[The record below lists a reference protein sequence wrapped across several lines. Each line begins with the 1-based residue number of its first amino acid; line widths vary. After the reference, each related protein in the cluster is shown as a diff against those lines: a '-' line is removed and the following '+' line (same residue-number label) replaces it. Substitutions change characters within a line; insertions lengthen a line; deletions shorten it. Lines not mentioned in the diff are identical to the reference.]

1 MHERDETARA
11 GATKNRVVILG
22 GGFGAVA
29 TARRL
34 ERLVR
39 GRPDVEIVLI
49 SRDNFLFVTPLLFEV
64 FSGALEPR
72 SCSIP
77 IREALRSARFIE
89 ADVESVDLARRTVR
103 WAGPGS
109 NGEFVYDQLVLALGS
124 TPNRKMIPGSEHA
137 FTFKTLADA
146 LLLRNYVIEQF
157 ERADVETDARRQAEL
172 LAFVI
177 IGGGLVGAELVGE
190 LTEFVDGI
198 VPRYPNVNRDDVRF
212 LLLEAASRIM
222 PEVDPTL
229 ATYAARELTGRR
241 GVELR
246 LNARVSAIE
255 PHGVRLGDET
265 ILAGTVVLTAGTIP
279 NPVIASLP
287 VLKDRVGRIVVEP
300 TMHCQGR
307 PGVWALGDCAAVPG
321 PDGKSYPSLAQH
333 ALREGRVLAENI
345 VAALDGGPPRPF
357 VYRTLGVMGSL
368 GHGKGFAQFLK
379 IRLRGFPAWFIRHTY
394 YLLQMPGWNRRLRL
408 VTDWIFALLFR
419 PDVTKLTPD
428 GATASRLRD
437 LAAAEAAASVEY
449 GASRPT
455 PTAEVLQ

>member
-1 MHERDETARA
+1 VAAVD
-11 GATKNRVVILG
+11 TKTRVVILG

-34 ERLVR
+34 EHLVR

-77 IREALRSARFIE
+77 IREALRSTRFIE
-89 ADVESVDLARRTVR
+89 ADVQSVDLARRTVR
-103 WAGPGS
+103 WVGPGS
-109 NGEFVYDQLVLALGS
+109 NGELVYDQLVLALGT
-124 TPNRKMIPGSEHA
+124 TPNRTMIPGSEHA

-146 LLLRNYVIEQF
+146 LLLRNHVIEQF

-172 LAFVI
+172 LSFVI
-177 IGGGLVGAELVGE
+177 IGGGLVGAELLGE

-198 VPRYPNVNRDDVRF
+198 VSRYPNVNRGAVRF
-212 LLLEAASRIM
+212 LLLEAGDRIM

-229 ATYAARELTGRR
+229 ATYSARELTGRC

-255 PHGVRLGDET
+255 RYGVRLPDET
-265 ILAGTVVLTAGTIP
+265 IAAGTVVLTAGMIP
-279 NPVIASLP
+279 NPLIASLP

-333 ALREGRVLAENI
+333 ALREGRVLADNI
-345 VAALDGGPPRPF
+345 AAALDGGPPRPF
-357 VYRTLGVMGSL
+357 VYRTLGMMGSL

-379 IRLRGFPAWFIRHTY
+379 IRLGGFPAWFTRHTY

-408 VTDWIFALLFR
+408 VTDWLYALLFR
-419 PDVTKLTPD
+419 PDVTKLTLD
-428 GATASRLRD
+428 GETTNRLRKV
-437 LAAAEAAASVEY
+437 AAGVPAPQAEGRSMR
-449 GASRPT
+449 STSP
-455 PTAEVLQ
+455 AEVLQ